1 MIGKNY
7 LQWYGTVAQ
16 LVVTESELIKEIL
29 SNKDG
34 AFPKFETQPLVKK
47 LLGDGL
53 VNNEGEMWAKLRRLA
68 NHAFHGESLKG
79 MTPAMVTAVEIMLE
93 SWKSYE
99 GQEMEVYEEFRL
111 LTSDVISRTA
121 FGNNYQNGKNIFE
134 MLMSKFFKI
143 SDEIE
148 SDKPEMEIRNNIM
161 KIIKEREEKVIS
173 GKENSFGNDF
183 LGILVKAH
191 HDVNDNQRI
200 SKDNLVD

>member
-1 MIGKNY
+1 
-7 LQWYGTVAQ
+7 
-16 LVVTESELIKEIL
+16 
-29 SNKDG
+29 
-34 AFPKFETQPLVKK
+34 
-47 LLGDGL
+47 
-53 VNNEGEMWAKLRRLA
+53 
-68 NHAFHGESLKG
+68 